1 MLLLL
6 TPWMQLLKP
15 MQKLLLKSLSQVRLQ
30 ASLIVHELVKSDQS
44 GSRPASLC
52 MPFGSSQ
59 SQNVYFNSETSG
71 DSKNVFLPCGDI
83 SALHNARTVSAMRPH
98 ICVLRFCASSQM
110 LSWPIENVVLSQ
122 VSTVRQ
128 QQQLAALSVFLMM
141 NHSRLLLLQVD
152 RNQRLYLALRRL
164 GSSWGQTVI

>member
-1 MLLLL
+1 
-6 TPWMQLLKP
+6 
-15 MQKLLLKSLSQVRLQ
+15 
-30 ASLIVHELVKSDQS
+30 
-44 GSRPASLC
+44 
-52 MPFGSSQ
+52 
-59 SQNVYFNSETSG
+59 
-71 DSKNVFLPCGDI
+71 
-83 SALHNARTVSAMRPH
+83 
-98 ICVLRFCASSQM
+98 M